1 MTTEAAVTTEAAEA
15 AEQVTAFL
23 QAAHDLDVR
32 LYRRVAGT
40 STPALD
46 APLRALSTA
55 ANYSRLSMAAAAAM
69 ALLAGPRGRRAAV
82 SGLAAVAVTSAAAN
96 LGLKLFSRR
105 PRPEREL
112 HGVLVSR
119 GVPMPT
125 STSFPSG
132 HTAAAVAFAE
142 GVRHEWPGAG
152 RVLYVVAGLVG
163 YSRVHT
169 GVHYPG
175 DVLAGA
181 ALGLGTAE
189 ITSRAARRLRTRTE
203 MGGAR

>member
-1 MTTEAAVTTEAAEA
+1 MSTGA
-15 AEQVTAFL
+15 AEQLTGYL
-23 QAAHDLDVR
+23 QAAHELDVR

-40 STPALD
+40 TTPALD
-46 APLRALSTA
+46 GPFRALSTA
-55 ANYSRLSMAAAAAM
+55 ANFSRLSMAAAAA
-69 ALLAGPRGRRAAV
+69 LAVFGGPRGRRAAV
-82 SGLAAVAVTSAAAN
+82 SGLAAVAVTSATAN

-112 HGVLVSR
+112 HGVLVTR

-132 HTAAAVAFAE
+132 HTAAAVAFAD

-152 RVLYVVAGLVG
+152 PLLYAVAGLVG

-181 ALGLGTAE
+181 ALGFGVAE
-189 ITSRAARRLRTRTE
+189 LTNQAASRLRTHTE
-203 MGGAR
+203 KGAPR